1 MADIPET
8 AASVALNPAASPAER
23 YDAQAEVTRG
33 ALASSLLPSA
43 EVQPVID
50 YINEQ
55 FEEQAFQKALS
66 KGNVIPFPPKGRG
79 DRGMQSVTL
88 DEYQI
93 SAQGYYWDR
102 PGILNFDSMR
112 AMVDATPLLNA
123 ILLTRIRQINRF
135 CHPQMDQA
143 EAGFVIRHVDKNIE
157 LNDEQSASVA
167 RLQQFM
173 LNCGWET
180 NPRRRKRLKRD
191 NFAGFMAK
199 SVRDTLTLDAAPIET
214 EFKRDRSMGLDGFY
228 AVDGGSIRLCT
239 EDGYQG
245 DDEIYA
251 LQVIQ
256 GRIRTA
262 YTYDDLIYEVR
273 NPRTDVRSCG
283 YGTSETEMLIKV
295 VTYLLNTMTFNGS
308 FFDKN
313 SIPRGL
319 LSLVGNY
326 DASDI
331 AAFKRYWTAMTK
343 GIQNAFN
350 LPVIVSKDSESKAQF
365 QEIGGQLNEMAFA
378 KWMTF
383 LTSVAC
389 AIYGIA
395 PEEVSMESFTVG
407 KSSLSGSD
415 TEEKIISSNDKGL
428 RPLLSFYQNMF
439 SDFIIQEFSPQY
451 MFQWMGLDGDDAKT
465 QFEKR
470 KLAETWNE
478 SRAEIGLDPIEGALG
493 DAPINPSLMSAWSA
507 ERQATLQA
515 ENEDFGTPPDGDD
528 VDGEGDDAG
537 AGDGE
542 DPGQLDNP
550 QTSAKDFGKRETP
563 DADFGKAFGLP
574 IYTIEG

>member
-1 MADIPET
+1 MAEKSET
-8 AASVALNPAASPAER
+8 AAAIALNPAASAEER

-33 ALASSLLPSA
+33 ALADALLPSA

-55 FEEQAFQKALS
+55 IEEQEFQKALS
-66 KGNVIPFPPKGRG
+66 KGNIVPFPPKGRG

-123 ILLTRIRQINRF
+123 ILLTRIRQANRF
-135 CHPQMDQA
+135 CHPQMDQSG
-143 EAGFVIRHVDKNIE
+143 AGFVIRHVDKNIE
-157 LNDEQSASVA
+157 LNDDQTASVN
-167 RLQQFM
+167 RLQHFM

-180 NPRRRKRLKRD
+180 NPRKRKRLKRD
-191 NFAGFMAK
+191 NFSGFMAK
-199 SVRDTLTLDAAPIET
+199 SLRDTLTLDAAPIET

-239 EDGYQG
+239 EEGYQG
-245 DDEIYA
+245 DDEIFA

-313 SIPRGL
+313 AIPRGI

-350 LPVIVSKDSESKAQF
+350 LPVVVSKDSESKAEF
-365 QEIGGQLNEMAFA
+365 KEIGGQLNEMAFG

-383 LTSVAC
+383 LSSVAC
-389 AIYGIA
+389 AIYGIS
-395 PEEVSMESFTVG
+395 PEEVSMESFSVG

-415 TEEKIISSNDKGL
+415 TEEKITSSNDKGF
-428 RPLLSFYQNMF
+428 RPLLSYYENMF

-451 MFQWMGLDGDDAKT
+451 MFRFVGLDGDDAKT

-470 KLAETWNE
+470 KLSATWNE
-478 SRAEIGLDPIEGALG
+478 ARAEIGLVPIEGGLG
-493 DAPINPSLMSAWSA
+493 DAPLNPTLVGAWTA
-507 ERQATLQA
+507 ERQTALQA
-515 ENEDFGTPPDGDD
+515 ENEDFGTPPDD
-528 VDGEGDDAG
+528 DDAG
-537 AGDGE
+537 GGDGDAADGD
-542 DPGQLDNP
+542 DPGQLDNGV
-550 QTSAKDFGKRETP
+550 TSQKDFGKRADS
-563 DADFGKAFGLP
+563 DADFGKSYGLP
-574 IYTIEG
+574 IYTIEV